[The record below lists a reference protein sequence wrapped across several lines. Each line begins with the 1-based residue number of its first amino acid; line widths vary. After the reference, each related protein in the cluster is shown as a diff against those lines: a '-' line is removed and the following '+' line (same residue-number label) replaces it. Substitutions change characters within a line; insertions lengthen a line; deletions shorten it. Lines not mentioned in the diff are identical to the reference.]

1 MDFLPTLI
9 AFLVL
14 IVILVLVHEIGHFA
28 VAKWAGV
35 AVQEFGVG
43 FPPRIASVVFRGT
56 RYSLNWIP
64 LGGFVK
70 LLGEDGDIEVE
81 RLRTRG
87 LSDAAIEKV
96 MEGALSRRR
105 IPVRLAVLLA
115 GVAMNFVAG
124 ALLFALALSQLT
136 PEHHGPLNVVSIQE
150 GSPADGALQEGD
162 VIVGADRETFEL
174 STDLT
179 TYIRSRAG
187 EPVSL
192 QIVRDG
198 AAIDVEV
205 TPRVLTEDEQ
215 RAGIGAV
222 GFGWES
228 DDVRQGPPAASDPL
242 DALVQGTVTAARV
255 AAEIPGGLARAIAGM
270 LGLAPPTGD
279 VAGPIGIAQQTGRLL
294 DAPLVSQLFFIGLL
308 SINLAVL
315 NVLPFPPLDGGRVLI
330 VLIEAV
336 RRRRLSAEREA
347 LIYFTGFL
355 VLIALVILISIQ
367 DISRLPGS

>member
-1 MDFLPTLI
+1 MDFLPTVL
-9 AFLVL
+9 AFLAV
-14 IVILVLVHEIGHFA
+14 IVVLVLVHEFGHFA

-43 FPPRIASVVFRGT
+43 FPPRIGSIVFRGT
-56 RYSLNWIP
+56 RYSLNWLP

-70 LLGEDGDIEVE
+70 LLGEDGEIEVQ
-81 RLRTRG
+81 RLKERG

-105 IPVRLAVLLA
+105 ISVRLAVLLA
-115 GVAMNFVAG
+115 GVLMNFMLG
-124 ALLFALALSQLT
+124 ALLFATALSQPT
-136 PEHHGPLNVVSIQE
+136 PEYHGPVTITSIQP
-150 GSPADGALQEGD
+150 GSPAVGILEEGD
-162 VIVGADRETFEL
+162 IITGADDRTFDL

-179 TYIRSRAG
+179 AYVRGQAG
-187 EPVSL
+187 EEVTL
-192 QIVRDG
+192 QIERDG
-198 AAIDVEV
+198 EAIDVVV
-205 TPRVLTEDEQ
+205 TPRVLTDEDVQ
-215 RAGIGAV
+215 AGTGAV

-228 DDVRQGPPAASDPL
+228 ATIVMGPPVADGPI
-242 DALVQGTVTAARV
+242 DALVQGTATAAKV
-255 AAEIPGGLARAIAGM
+255 AAEIPGGLIRAIAGI
-270 LGLAPPTGD
+270 LGLAPSTGD

-294 DAPLVSQLFFIGLL
+294 DATLAAQLFFVGLL

-315 NVLPFPPLDGGRVLI
+315 NILPFPPLDGGRVLI

-347 LIYFTGFL
+347 LIYFTGFV

-367 DISRLPGS
+367 DIARLPGS

>member
-1 MDFLPTLI
+1 MDVLPTLV

-70 LLGEDGDIEVE
+70 LLGEDGEIEVD
-81 RLRTRG
+81 RLRSRG
-87 LSDAAIEKV
+87 LSDAAVEKV
-96 MEGALSRRR
+96 MEGALGRRR

-124 ALLFALALSQLT
+124 ALLFALALSQPT
-136 PEHHGPLNVVSIQE
+136 PEYHGPLTVVSVQE
-150 GSPADGALQEGD
+150 GSPAEGALLEGD
-162 VIVGADRETFEL
+162 VIIGADGQTFER

-179 TYIRSRAG
+179 AYIRSQAG
-187 EPVSL
+187 EAVSL
-192 QIVRDG
+192 QILRDG
-198 AAIDVEV
+198 IPTEVEV

-215 RAGIGAV
+215 RAGVGAV
-222 GFGWES
+222 GFGWET
-228 DDVRQGPPAASDPL
+228 DDVRQGPPAADGPI
-242 DALVQGTVTAARV
+242 DALVQGTVTAGQV

-367 DISRLPGS
+367 DIARLPGS

>member
-1 MDFLPTLI
+1 MDILLTLV

-14 IVILVLVHEIGHFA
+14 IVILVLVHEVGHFA

-70 LLGEDGDIEVE
+70 LLGEDGEIEVE
-81 RLRTRG
+81 RLRSRG
-87 LSDAAIEKV
+87 LSGAAIEKV

-115 GVAMNFVAG
+115 GVLMNFVAG
-124 ALLFALALSQLT
+124 ALLFALALSQPT
-136 PEHHGPLNVVSIQE
+136 PEYHGPLTVISIQE
-150 GSPADGALQEGD
+150 DSPAEGALEEGD
-162 VIVGADRETFEL
+162 VITGADGRTFDL
-174 STDLT
+174 STELT
-179 TYIRSRAG
+179 AYVRSQAG
-187 EPVSL
+187 EPVTI
-192 QIVRDG
+192 QVMRDG
-198 AAIDVEV
+198 VPIEVEV
-205 TPRVLTEDEQ
+205 TPRVLTEEEQ
-215 RAGIGAV
+215 RAGTGAV
-222 GFGWES
+222 GFGWEA
-228 DDVRQGPPAASDPL
+228 DEIVMGPPTADGPI
-242 DALVQGTVTAARV
+242 DALAEGTATAARV

-308 SINLAVL
+308 SVNLAVL

-330 VLIEAV
+330 VLIEAI

>member
-1 MDFLPTLI
+1 MEVVLTVL
-9 AFLVL
+9 AFLAI
-14 IVILVLVHEIGHFA
+14 IVVLVLVHEIGHFA

-70 LLGEDGDIEVE
+70 MLGEDGEVEVE
-81 RLRTRG
+81 RLRERG
-87 LSDAAIEKV
+87 LSDTAIEKT

-105 IPVRLAVLLA
+105 IPIRLAVLLA
-115 GVAMNFVAG
+115 GVLMNFLVG
-124 ALLFALALSQLT
+124 ALLFAAAYSQPT
-136 PEHHGPLNVVSIQE
+136 PEYHGPVTITSIQE
-150 GSPADGALQEGD
+150 GSPADGVLLVDD
-162 VIVGADRETFEL
+162 VITGADGQTFEL
-174 STDLT
+174 STDMT
-179 TYIRSRAG
+179 AYVREQAG
-187 EPVSL
+187 ETVTL
-192 QIVRDG
+192 QVTRGTEQLDI
-198 AAIDVEV
+198 EV
-205 TPRVLTEDEQ
+205 MPRVLTEEEVQ
-215 RAGIGAV
+215 AGEGAV

-228 DDVRQGPPAASDPL
+228 ADIHMGPPLAEGPV
-242 DALVQGTVTAARV
+242 DALVQGFSTAARV

-270 LGLAPPTGD
+270 LGLAPATGD

-294 DAPLVSQLFFIGLL
+294 DAPLVSQLFFVGLL

-336 RRRRLSAEREA
+336 RRRKMSAEREA
-347 LIYFTGFL
+347 LIYFTGFV

-367 DISRLPGS
+367 DIARLPGS

>member
-1 MDFLPTLI
+1 MDVALTIL

-14 IVILVLVHEIGHFA
+14 IVILVLVHEVGHFA

-35 AVQEFGVG
+35 TVQEFGVG
-43 FPPRIASVVFRGT
+43 FPPRIGSVVFRGT

-70 LLGEDGDIEVE
+70 LLGEDGEIEVE
-81 RLRTRG
+81 RLRQRG
-87 LSDAAIEKV
+87 LSDTAIEKV

-115 GVAMNFVAG
+115 GVLMNFLAG
-124 ALLFALALSQLT
+124 ALLFAMVYSQPT
-136 PEHHGPLNVVSIQE
+136 PEYHGPLTITDIQE
-150 GSPADGALQEGD
+150 GSPADGALQDGD
-162 VIVGADRETFEL
+162 VITGADGQTFEL

-179 TYIRSRAG
+179 AYIRSQAG
-187 EPVSL
+187 EEVTL
-192 QIVRDG
+192 QVVHDG
-198 AAIDVEV
+198 QSIDVV
-205 TPRVLTEDEQ
+205 VVPRDLTREEEQ
-215 RAGIGAV
+215 AGVGAV
-222 GFGWES
+222 GFSWEAEE
-228 DDVRQGPPAASDPL
+228 VVQGPPVASGPL
-242 DALVQGTVTAARV
+242 DALVRGTATAAQV
-255 AAEIPGGLARAIAGM
+255 AAEIPGGLVRAIAGM

-294 DAPLVSQLFFIGLL
+294 DAPLAAQLFFVGLL

-330 VLIEAV
+330 TLIEAL
-336 RRRRLSAEREA
+336 RRRKLSAEREA
-347 LIYFTGFL
+347 LIYFTGFV

-367 DISRLPGS
+367 DIARLPGS

>member
-1 MDFLPTLI
+1 VDVALTIL

-14 IVILVLVHEIGHFA
+14 IVILVLVHEVGHFA

-35 AVQEFGVG
+35 TVQEFGVG
-43 FPPRIASVVFRGT
+43 FPPRIGSVVFRGT

-70 LLGEDGDIEVE
+70 LLGEDGEIEVE
-81 RLRTRG
+81 RLRQRG
-87 LSDAAIEKV
+87 LSDTAIEKV

-115 GVAMNFVAG
+115 GVLMNFLAG
-124 ALLFALALSQLT
+124 ALLFAMVYSQPT
-136 PEHHGPLNVVSIQE
+136 PEYHGPLTITDIQE
-150 GSPADGALQEGD
+150 GSPADGALQDGD
-162 VIVGADRETFEL
+162 VITGADGQTFEL

-179 TYIRSRAG
+179 AYIRSQAG
-187 EPVSL
+187 EEVTL
-192 QIVRDG
+192 QVVHDG
-198 AAIDVEV
+198 QSIDVV
-205 TPRVLTEDEQ
+205 VVPRDLTREEEQ
-215 RAGIGAV
+215 AGVGAV
-222 GFGWES
+222 GFSWEAEE
-228 DDVRQGPPAASDPL
+228 VVQGPPVASGPL
-242 DALVQGTVTAARV
+242 DALVRGTATAAQV
-255 AAEIPGGLARAIAGM
+255 AAEIPGGLVRAIAGM

-294 DAPLVSQLFFIGLL
+294 DAPLAAQLFFVGLL

-330 VLIEAV
+330 TLIEAL
-336 RRRRLSAEREA
+336 RRRKLSAEREA
-347 LIYFTGFL
+347 LIYFTGFV

-367 DISRLPGS
+367 DIARLPGS

>member
-1 MDFLPTLI
+1 MEFVPTLL

-70 LLGEDGDIEVE
+70 LLGEDGEIEVD
-81 RLRTRG
+81 RLRSRG

-115 GVAMNFVAG
+115 GVAMNFVTG
-124 ALLFALALSQLT
+124 ALLFALALSQPT
-136 PEHHGPLNVVSIQE
+136 PEYHGPLTVVSIQD
-150 GSPADGALQEGD
+150 GSPADGALEEGD
-162 VIVGADRETFEL
+162 VIISADGKSFEI
-174 STDLT
+174 STELT
-179 TYIRSRAG
+179 AYIRDQAG
-187 EPVSL
+187 EAVTL
-192 QIVRDG
+192 QILRDG
-198 AAIDVEV
+198 TPAEVEV
-205 TPRVLTEDEQ
+205 TPRVLTEEEQ
-215 RAGIGAV
+215 RAGVGAV

-228 DDVRQGPPAASDPL
+228 EDVRQGAPAAEDPL
-242 DALVQGTVTAARV
+242 DALVEGTVTAARV

>member
-70 LLGEDGDIEVE
+70 LLGEDGEVE
-81 RLRTRG
+81 VGRLRSRG

-115 GVAMNFVAG
+115 GVAMNFLAG
-124 ALLFALALSQLT
+124 ALLFALALSQPT
-136 PEHHGPLNVVSIQE
+136 PEFHGPLTVVSIQD
-150 GSPADGALQEGD
+150 GSPADGVLEEGD
-162 VIVGADRETFEL
+162 VIIGADGRTFEI

-179 TYIRSRAG
+179 AYIRDQAG
-187 EPVSL
+187 EAVTL
-192 QIVRDG
+192 QILRDG
-198 AAIDVEV
+198 TPTEEEV
-205 TPRVLTEDEQ
+205 TPRVLTEEEQ
-215 RAGIGAV
+215 RAGVGAV

-228 DDVRQGPPAASDPL
+228 DDVRQGAPSADGPL
-242 DALVQGTVTAARV
+242 EALVEGTVTAARV

>member
-1 MDFLPTLI
+1 MDVLLTLV

-14 IVILVLVHEIGHFA
+14 IVVLVLVHEIGHFA

-43 FPPRIASVVFRGT
+43 FPPRIASVVLRGT

-70 LLGEDGDIEVE
+70 LLGEDGEIEVE
-81 RLRTRG
+81 RLRSRG
-87 LSDAAIEKV
+87 LSAAAIGKV

-105 IPVRLAVLLA
+105 IPIRLAVLLA
-115 GVAMNFVAG
+115 GVLMNFIAG
-124 ALLFALALSQLT
+124 ALLFAMALSQPT
-136 PEHHGPLNVVSIQE
+136 PEYHGPLTVTTIQE
-150 GSPADGALQEGD
+150 GSPAEGVLEEGD
-162 VIVGADRETFEL
+162 VITGADGRTFEL

-179 TYIRSRAG
+179 AYVRSQAG
-187 EPVSL
+187 EPVTL
-192 QIVRDG
+192 QITRDG
-198 AAIDVEV
+198 VPTDVEV

-215 RAGIGAV
+215 RAGVGAV
-222 GFGWES
+222 GFGWEA
-228 DDVRQGPPAASDPL
+228 DEVVLGPPAADGPI
-242 DALVQGTVTAARV
+242 DALIQGTATAARV

-294 DAPLVSQLFFIGLL
+294 DAPLVSQLFFVGLL

>member
-1 MDFLPTLI
+1 MDILLTI
-9 AFLVL
+9 VAFLAL

-56 RYSLNWIP
+56 RYSLNWLP

-70 LLGEDGDIEVE
+70 LLGEDGEIEVE
-81 RLRTRG
+81 RLRQRG
-87 LSDAAIEKV
+87 LSEPAIEKV
-96 MEGALSRRR
+96 MDGAMSRKP
-105 IPVRLAVLLA
+105 IPIRLAVLLA
-115 GVAMNFVAG
+115 GVLMNFLAG
-124 ALLFALALSQLT
+124 ALLFAMAFSQPT
-136 PEHHGPLNVVSIQE
+136 PEYHGPVTITSVQE
-150 GSPADGALQEGD
+150 GSPAEGTLEVGD
-162 VIVGADRETFEL
+162 VITGANGRTFPL

-179 TYIRSRAG
+179 AYVRGQAGHEVTLQVTRDG
-187 EPVSL
+187 EPIEV
-192 QIVRDG
+192 V
-198 AAIDVEV
+198 V
-205 TPRVLTEDEQ
+205 TPRVLTDEERQ
-215 RAGIGAV
+215 SGMGAV

-228 DDVRQGPPAASDPL
+228 AEVVMGPPAADGPI
-242 DALVQGTVTAARV
+242 DALTQGTATAVRV
-255 AAEIPGGLARAIAGM
+255 AVEIPGGLVRAIAGM

-336 RRRRLSAEREA
+336 RRRKLSAEREA
-347 LIYFTGFL
+347 LIYFTGFV

-367 DISRLPGS
+367 DIARLPGS

>member
-1 MDFLPTLI
+1 MDFLPTLL

-70 LLGEDGDIEVE
+70 LLGEDGEIEVE
-81 RLRTRG
+81 RLRGRG

-124 ALLFALALSQLT
+124 ALLFALALSQPT

-150 GSPADGALQEGD
+150 GSPADGALLEGD
-162 VIVGADRETFEL
+162 VIVGADGRTFDL

-179 TYIRSRAG
+179 AYIRSRAG

-228 DDVRQGPPAASDPL
+228 DDVRQGPPAAEDPL
-242 DALVQGTVTAARV
+242 DALVEGTVTAARV

-270 LGLAPPTGD
+270 LGLAPSTGD

>member
-1 MDFLPTLI
+1 MDFLPTVL
-9 AFLVL
+9 AFLAV
-14 IVILVLVHEIGHFA
+14 IVVLVLVHELGHFA

-43 FPPRIASVVFRGT
+43 FPPRIGSVVFRGT
-56 RYSLNWIP
+56 RYSLNWLP

-70 LLGEDGDIEVE
+70 LLGEDGEIEVQ
-81 RLRTRG
+81 RLRERG

-105 IPVRLAVLLA
+105 IRVRLAVLLA
-115 GVAMNFVAG
+115 GVLMNFMLG
-124 ALLFALALSQLT
+124 ALLFAMALSQPT
-136 PEHHGPLNVVSIQE
+136 PEYHGPVTITSIQP
-150 GSPADGALQEGD
+150 GSPAEGTLEEGD
-162 VIVGADRETFEL
+162 VITGADGRTFDL

-179 TYIRSRAG
+179 AYVRSQAGHEVTLQIERDG
-187 EPVSL
+187 EPM
-192 QIVRDG
+192 
-198 AAIDVEV
+198 DVVV
-205 TPRVLTEDEQ
+205 TPRVLTDEEQ
-215 RAGIGAV
+215 QAGTGAV

-228 DDVRQGPPAASDPL
+228 AIVVMGPPVADGPI
-242 DALVQGTVTAARV
+242 DALVQGTATAARV
-255 AAEIPGGLARAIAGM
+255 AAEIPGGLVRAIAGI
-270 LGLAPPTGD
+270 LGLAPSTGD

-294 DAPLVSQLFFIGLL
+294 DATLAAQLFFVGLL

-315 NVLPFPPLDGGRVLI
+315 NILPFPPLDGGRVLI

-347 LIYFTGFL
+347 LIYFTGFV

-367 DISRLPGS
+367 DIARLPGS

>member
-1 MDFLPTLI
+1 MDFLPTVL
-9 AFLVL
+9 AFLAV
-14 IVILVLVHEIGHFA
+14 IVILVLVHEFGHFA

-43 FPPRIASVVFRGT
+43 FPPRIGSIVFRGT
-56 RYSLNWIP
+56 RYSLNWLP

-70 LLGEDGDIEVE
+70 LLGEDGEIEVQ
-81 RLRTRG
+81 RLRERG

-105 IPVRLAVLLA
+105 IRVRLAVLLA
-115 GVAMNFVAG
+115 GVLMNFMLG
-124 ALLFALALSQLT
+124 ALLFAMALSQPT
-136 PEHHGPLNVVSIQE
+136 PEYHGPVTITSIQP
-150 GSPADGALQEGD
+150 GSPAEGTLEEGD
-162 VIVGADRETFEL
+162 VITGADGRTFEL

-179 TYIRSRAG
+179 AYVRSQGGEEVTLQIERDG
-187 EPVSL
+187 EP
-192 QIVRDG
+192 
-198 AAIDVEV
+198 IDVVV
-205 TPRVLTEDEQ
+205 TPRVLTEEEQ
-215 RAGIGAV
+215 QAGTGAV

-228 DDVRQGPPAASDPL
+228 ATIVLGPPVADGPI
-242 DALVQGTVTAARV
+242 DALVQGTATAAKV
-255 AAEIPGGLARAIAGM
+255 AAEIPGGLIRAIAGI
-270 LGLAPPTGD
+270 LGLAPSTGD

-294 DAPLVSQLFFIGLL
+294 DATLAAQLFFVGLL

-315 NVLPFPPLDGGRVLI
+315 NILPFPPLDGGRVLI

-347 LIYFTGFL
+347 LIYFTGFV

-367 DISRLPGS
+367 DIARLPGS

>member
-1 MDFLPTLI
+1 MDVLPTLI

-70 LLGEDGDIEVE
+70 LLGEDGEIEVD
-81 RLRTRG
+81 RLRSRG

-124 ALLFALALSQLT
+124 ALLFALALSQPT
-136 PEHHGPLNVVSIQE
+136 PEYHGPLTVVSVQE
-150 GSPADGALQEGD
+150 GSPAEGALEEGD
-162 VIVGADRETFEL
+162 VIIGADGQTFEL

-179 TYIRSRAG
+179 AYIRSQAG
-187 EPVSL
+187 EAVSL
-192 QIVRDG
+192 QILRDG
-198 AAIDVEV
+198 VPTEVEV
-205 TPRVLTEDEQ
+205 TPRVLTEDQQ

-222 GFGWES
+222 GFGWET
-228 DDVRQGPPAASDPL
+228 DDVRQGSPAADGPV
-242 DALVQGTVTAARV
+242 DALVQGTVTAGQV

-330 VLIEAV
+330 VLMEAI

>member
-1 MDFLPTLI
+1 VDFLPTLL
-9 AFLVL
+9 AFLAL
-14 IVILVLVHEIGHFA
+14 IVVLVLVHEVGHFA

-64 LGGFVK
+64 LGGFVR
-70 LLGEDGDIEVE
+70 LLGEDGEIEVE
-81 RLRTRG
+81 RLRQRG
-87 LSDAAIEKV
+87 LSEAAIEKV

-105 IPVRLAVLLA
+105 IPTRLAVLLA
-115 GVAMNFVAG
+115 GVLMNFVAG
-124 ALLFALALSQLT
+124 ALLFALAFSQPT
-136 PEHHGPLNVVSIQE
+136 PEYHGPLTVVSVQE
-150 GSPADGALQEGD
+150 GSPGDGVLEEGD
-162 VIVGADRETFEL
+162 VITGADGRTFEL

-179 TYIRSRAG
+179 AYVRSQAG
-187 EPVSL
+187 EPVTL
-192 QIVRDG
+192 EITRGTELIEVG
-198 AAIDVEV
+198 V
-205 TPRVLTEDEQ
+205 TPRVLTEEEQ
-215 RAGIGAV
+215 RAGVGAV
-222 GFGWES
+222 GFAWEA
-228 DDVRQGPPAASDPL
+228 DEVRMGAPAADGPI
-242 DALVQGTVTAARV
+242 DALTEGTITAGRV

-270 LGLAPPTGD
+270 LGLAPSTGD

-308 SINLAVL
+308 SVNLAVL
-315 NVLPFPPLDGGRVLI
+315 NVLPFPPLDGGRVMI